1 MDLKQRS
8 GLSYPYIAEIEN
20 GSKKSPSLKAVA
32 AIAEALGVSSAEL
45 QARAEELKSAE
56 SERKN
61 LAAEIRPPEY
71 SATGELLS
79 ASVSSEQNGQ
89 QKDGLAERITARVL
103 EAVGLQLRD
112 LVAREV
118 RYAVREELL
127 GAILVAIQRQARRVS
142 AARFPMRDS
151 SGAGLRAVIADQESR
166 QAAASRQRVTHA
178 LTVTAPIKVVERGEL
193 RSRRRHGEW

>member
-1 MDLKQRS
+1 MQVEEPNNGYLGRAIASLRTAQGMKRMDLKQRS

-32 AIAEALGVSSAEL
+32 AIAAALGVSSAEL
-45 QARAEELKSAE
+45 QARAEELKLSD
-56 SERKN
+56 SERN
-61 LAAEIRPPEY
+61 NATAEIRLPEY

-89 QKDGLAERITARVL
+89 QKDGLTERITARVL

-127 GAILVAIQRQARRVS
+127 QQREA
-142 AARFPMRDS
+142 
-151 SGAGLRAVIADQESR
+151 
-166 QAAASRQRVTHA
+166 H
-178 LTVTAPIKVVERGEL
+178 
-193 RSRRRHGEW
+193 